1 MVKMDFL
8 HQIRTSL
15 IFYWR
20 TYRFIESHAL
30 WRILILPAIINLFIS
45 IVIIIVAIRTSGY
58 IVHLFM
64 ENMQFNSPD
73 RSMLKFIEGLL
84 MVIIR
89 AMVFFLYLKIY
100 RYLIIIL
107 LAPIFASISSK
118 VQIIATGHSRKAC
131 TRTYLMDCSRGI
143 QIGIRNF
150 FIEAVLSAVIIV
162 VSFIISWIIP
172 LAPLLILII
181 ESYFVGYSFTDYRN
195 EHFGLSK
202 KESRKLMN
210 NYPGLVI
217 GSGLFFNIF
226 LLIPIIG
233 VLLAPAFALIAS
245 GLAIDH
251 LEKRKQLLCSSD
263 QSTLMMADS

>member
-1 MVKMDFL
+1 MDFL
-8 HQIRTSL
+8 HQIKTSL

-20 TYRFIESHAL
+20 TYRFIETHAL

-45 IVIIIVAIRTSGY
+45 IVIIVVAIRTSGY

-64 ENMQFNSPD
+64 DNIQFNNHDKSF
-73 RSMLKFIEGLL
+73 LKFVEGVL
-84 MVIIR
+84 MVMVR

-107 LAPIFASISSK
+107 LAPIFASISAK
-118 VQIIATGHSRKAC
+118 VQVIATGHSRKSC
-131 TRTYLMDCSRGI
+131 TRMYLADCSRGI

-150 FIEAVLSAVIIV
+150 LIEIVLSTTIIV
-162 VSFIISWIIP
+162 VSFVISWIIP
-172 LAPLLILII
+172 LAPLFILVI

-195 EHFGLSK
+195 EHFGMSK
-202 KESRKLMN
+202 RESRKLMN
-210 NYPGLVI
+210 TYPGLII
-217 GSGLFFNIF
+217 GNGLFFNIF
-226 LLIPIIG
+226 LLIPIVG

-245 GLAIDH
+245 GLALDH
-251 LEKRKQLLCSSD
+251 VEKRKQLLCSSD